1 MYFKR
6 KIRKYIQFQGPPWL
20 ISQYISFET
29 CFYTKNGGSLAGG
42 RVVADTYVYIYGGYI
57 GVALFPETADPVADS
72 VTPVLQRQ
80 SPHHNVTHNRSH
92 ETIRAAE
99 FIMGYL
105 YLPNTYNR

>member
-1 MYFKR
+1 M
-6 KIRKYIQFQGPPWL
+6 
-20 ISQYISFET
+20 
-29 CFYTKNGGSLAGG
+29 
-42 RVVADTYVYIYGGYI
+42 YIYRGYI
-57 GVALFPETADPVADS
+57 GVALFPETADPVADP

-92 ETIRAAE
+92 ETIRAPE